1 MGQII
6 KVQIYYVQWNLYF
19 ATYIWSFKTGDLSK
33 ELAKLMK
40 RSDMLKY
47 SLQKNMA
54 IGEVSHFISNK
65 WEKKIPHSEQFHHLI
80 EKS

>member
-1 MGQII
+1 
-6 KVQIYYVQWNLYF
+6 
-19 ATYIWSFKTGDLSK
+19 
-33 ELAKLMK
+33 
-40 RSDMLKY
+40 MLKY